1 MLISRP
7 LRSLGPASE
16 YLQVESL
23 LTSKTSSKSMIQLKA
38 NAKQSNGMKSDKAM
52 KQEVRQNFIKN
63 KQVDK

>member
-1 MLISRP
+1 
-7 LRSLGPASE
+7 
-16 YLQVESL
+16 
-23 LTSKTSSKSMIQLKA
+23 MIQLKA